1 MRGPRRVILAD
12 DPCQLLALL
21 GTWRRRHRA
30 PAQSG
35 LSAWEAVPSGPVT
48 WPDLRGGV
56 SASDRERPLVT
67 GVNGPLMARQTEFR
81 SALMAAPWSSPVLLD
96 SCRLSGRGR
105 CVKAREATACGL
117 ALTQRTRPR
126 QSGSEEDGTISRGS
140 GSGVE
145 LVTDLAEH
153 GSVPGPRRRL
163 HESPSPTGDRS
174 NVWRGQRLLI
184 RRSMEGV

>member
-1 MRGPRRVILAD
+1 
-12 DPCQLLALL
+12 
-21 GTWRRRHRA
+21 
-30 PAQSG
+30 
-35 LSAWEAVPSGPVT
+35 
-48 WPDLRGGV
+48 V

-67 GVNGPLMARQTEFR
+67 GVNGPLMARQTEFQ
-81 SALMAAPWSSPVLLD
+81 SALMAPWSSPVLLD

-145 LVTDLAEH
+145 LVTDLAEP
-153 GSVPGPRRRL
+153 GSVLGPDGGSMKA
-163 HESPSPTGDRS
+163 HH
-174 NVWRGQRLLI
+174 
-184 RRSMEGV
+184 RRSMSGRAAEIRIGRSASCPQSGIDAIVRYRPASP